1 MEPSIDGWQFEM
13 AVVENFFFI
22 ARYRWIKYV
31 YKNCLT
37 IVRFHPRKWAFV
49 LHAEFIEI
57 HEIDRNIN
65 NSRQSYNENNL
76 AVILCDAK
84 YWHRN
89 NSSNA
94 IQSISFVFISPI
106 VTGLRE
112 QHLCFAPLIFFLSH
126 ELSLIIIMYSN
137 PWISVHF
144 SSQKLY
150 SLSFLL
156 IRINCKK

>member
-13 AVVENFFFI
+13 AVVENFFFFI

-112 QHLCFAPLIFFLSH
+112 QHLCFAPLIFFYPTNYLLS
-126 ELSLIIIMYSN
+126 
-137 PWISVHF
+137 
-144 SSQKLY
+144 
-150 SLSFLL
+150 
-156 IRINCKK
+156 